1 MDNDTDS
8 RPIGKSVDQSGRA
21 KAMDRYRAPPS
32 VWTNPRHF
40 VAFGF
45 GTGAARFA
53 PGTAG
58 TLAAVPLYLLFF
70 QHLSLPVYLAVT
82 VALFA
87 FGVWLCH
94 VTAQDL
100 AVHDH
105 PGVVWDE
112 IVGYL
117 ITMTVAPPGWVW
129 VVSGFLLF
137 RAFDMLK
144 PWPVSWADRRVGGGL
159 GIMLDDLLAGIYAAL
174 ALLAINWSTV

>member
-8 RPIGKSVDQSGRA
+8 QPIEKSADQSGRVQA
-21 KAMDRYRAPPS
+21 ADRCRAPRS

-45 GTGAARFA
+45 GTGTARLA

-58 TLAAVPLYLLFF
+58 TLVAVPLYLLL

-82 VALFA
+82 AALFA

-94 VTAQDL
+94 GTAQDL

-117 ITMTVAPPGWVW
+117 ITMTAAPSGWVW

-144 PWPVSWADRRVGGGL
+144 PWPVSWADRHVGGGL
-159 GIMLDDLLAGIYAAL
+159 GIMLDDLLAGVYAGL
-174 ALLAINWSTV
+174 ALFAIHRLTA

>member
-8 RPIGKSVDQSGRA
+8 RPLGKSADHPGRA
-21 KAMDRYRAPPS
+21 QAVDRHRAPRS

-45 GTGAARFA
+45 GAGTARFA

-58 TLAAVPLYLLFF
+58 TLVAIPLYLLL
-70 QHLSLPVYLAVT
+70 QPLSLPVYLAVT
-82 VALFA
+82 AALFV
-87 FGVWLCH
+87 FGVWLCDG
-94 VTAQDL
+94 TARDL

-117 ITMTVAPPGWVW
+117 ITMAAAPSGWAW

-137 RAFDMLK
+137 RVFDMLK

-174 ALLAINWSTV
+174 ALLAIGRSIA

>member
-1 MDNDTDS
+1 MMENNNDS
-8 RPIGKSVDQSGRA
+8 RPIGRSVDQSGWA
-21 KAMDRYRAPPS
+21 KAVDRNHTPRS

-45 GTGAARFA
+45 GTGTARFA

-58 TLAAVPLYLLFF
+58 TLAAVPLYLLL
-70 QHLSLPVYLAVT
+70 QHLSLPAYLAVIA
-82 VALFA
+82 ALFA

-94 VTAQDL
+94 GTAQDL

-117 ITMTVAPPGWVW
+117 IAMVAAPSGWVW

-174 ALLAINWSTV
+174 ALSAIHWLTA